1 MAADIVNLRQFRKQK
16 ARSEKEKQAEQN
28 RLSFGRAKAEKNLT
42 SALNEKAEKALDQGR
57 LEKPDDGVGKDCQA
71 DGPPRISGLSEKNRK
86 TGTCRGDMIQTSNR
100 IHRRPI

>member
-28 RLSFGRAKAEKNLT
+28 RLSFGRTKAEKNLT

-57 LEKPDDGVGKDCQA
+57 LENDAHEPGRTETGLPRDRQGQQIGKE
-71 DGPPRISGLSEKNRK
+71 S
-86 TGTCRGDMIQTSNR
+86 
-100 IHRRPI
+100 